1 MVQQTVVIQNPT
13 GMHTKISAQFVA
25 FTHQFHDEIYLIKG
39 NQKANAKSLLN
50 LLLLGLDPGSEVTVQ
65 VEGPQEQETLRQV
78 IRYIET
84 LTG

>member
-13 GMHTKISAQFVA
+13 GMHTKIPAQFVA